1 MEEAAECD
9 ELLLMREGAILA
21 ATTPD
26 ELRAL
31 TGENDLSHAFLAIV
45 RRSET

>member
-9 ELLLMREGAILA
+9 DLLLMRDGAILA

-26 ELRAL
+26 ELRER
-31 TGENDLSHAFLAIV
+31 TGRERPQPGLPRDRPGGGA
-45 RRSET
+45 